1 MSETILSKPRVT
13 AFDQYYT
20 RAFSSYKELENKL
33 KQKGKLITDMISLT
47 LLKTRTFPIF
57 YLIET
62 SLSVFTTKSKQISIV
77 VPVLSKKYEGE

>member
-13 AFDQYYT
+13 TFDQYYT

-62 SLSVFTTKSKQISIV
+62 SLSVFTTKSKQISIF
-77 VPVLSKKYEGE
+77 VPVVSKKYEGE